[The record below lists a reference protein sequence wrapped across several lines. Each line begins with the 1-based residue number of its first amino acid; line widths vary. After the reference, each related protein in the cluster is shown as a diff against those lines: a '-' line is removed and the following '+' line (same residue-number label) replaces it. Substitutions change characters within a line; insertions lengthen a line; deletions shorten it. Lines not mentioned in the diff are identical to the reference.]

1 MAVTLPYVAVVMQK
15 LSGLSRRYDR
25 KKNLEEKYTCLTGG
39 LEKGRGE
46 GVGRRRRSEKWQL
59 TWIGVSLGRSGTY

>member
-25 KKNLEEKYTCLTGG
+25 TKNLEENT
-39 LEKGRGE
+39 R
-46 GVGRRRRSEKWQL
+46 V
-59 TWIGVSLGRSGTY
+59 